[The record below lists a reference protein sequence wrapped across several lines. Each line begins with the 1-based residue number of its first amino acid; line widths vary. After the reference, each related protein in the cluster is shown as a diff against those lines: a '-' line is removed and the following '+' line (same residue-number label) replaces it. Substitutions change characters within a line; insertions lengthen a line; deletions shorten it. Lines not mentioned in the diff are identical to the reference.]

1 MKAIVKKTDFYLA
14 CLLLIAGIYML
25 IETTGFDALS
35 IAYPM
40 FLSFIIIILSL
51 LILFSLF
58 LDKTKE
64 YQNILDFWHES
75 RATFYLISI
84 YFLWGILLLIGFGY
98 ILASIITTIS
108 TLFLLGYQKK
118 HMAVLTGAIIV
129 GVIYILFSIIF
140 DIPFPANIMLERYM
154 EGI

>member
-25 IETTGFDALS
+25 IETTEFDALS